1 MIIHKGI
8 KKKYYYYYIII
19 IKKKKKKFKQKK
31 KNRNKENIIRPLG
44 NVIVP
49 NTFKKAQEVPL
60 LKGELLHFSV

>member
-8 KKKYYYYYIII
+8 KKIIILLYYYI